1 MIEQLIYAYKFNRWE
16 MCGQVKV
23 VVKIETEEEM
33 LVLQVLEF
41 WWFLYQSF
49 WHLYCID
56 LHRAPF
62 NLHSVTVDPLFV
74 LVMTQYWSNLTVPAL
89 TSILLLVHT
98 NWYEARSISTVVGI
112 TLFFVKSYYGSCVKM
127 KLTVNKDSSLPVLSR

>member
-41 WWFLYQSF
+41 
-49 WHLYCID
+49 
-56 LHRAPF
+56 
-62 NLHSVTVDPLFV
+62 
-74 LVMTQYWSNLTVPAL
+74 
-89 TSILLLVHT
+89 
-98 NWYEARSISTVVGI
+98 
-112 TLFFVKSYYGSCVKM
+112 
-127 KLTVNKDSSLPVLSR
+127 